1 MLSHCRVSKL
11 YHSGILH
18 VSRIIREEDLSSA
31 YLITPSPSFVC
42 SLFGVITGLFEFKL
56 PKAIIQFASFMF
68 SLLGRGLFYVFLG
81 CIILNYNSLSLAC
94 GVIIILIGVVYC
106 ICHFIPQI
114 EPPANMRSS
123 TFEASF
129 GRNQSPYS
137 QDTPYHQQSYS
148 APGNAQSPS
157 SFHSNASNPAPVH
170 QETTPYPQKTYI
182 PNESHIP

>member
-1 MLSHCRVSKL
+1 
-11 YHSGILH
+11 
-18 VSRIIREEDLSSA
+18 
-31 YLITPSPSFVC
+31 
-42 SLFGVITGLFEFKL
+42 VITGLFEFKL

-68 SLLGRGLFYVFLG
+68 SLLGRGLFYIFLG

-114 EPPANMRSS
+114 EPPVNMKSS

-129 GRNQSPYS
+129 GINQTQYNQES
-137 QDTPYHQQSYS
+137 PYHQPSNSAPGNAQSPTSFHSNGPADTTYHQPSYS

-157 SFHSNASNPAPVH
+157 SFHSNGPAMPPPLQ